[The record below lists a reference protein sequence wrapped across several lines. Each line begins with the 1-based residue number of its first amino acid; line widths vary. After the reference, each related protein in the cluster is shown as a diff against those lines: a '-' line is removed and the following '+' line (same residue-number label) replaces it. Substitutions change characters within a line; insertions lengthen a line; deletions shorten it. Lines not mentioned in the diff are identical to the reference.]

1 MTHAQVAMDASVHKK
16 WIEGKPEPSTWQLKR
31 FRENIEP
38 RTSTKRGDVPFM
50 SKTSKSPE

>member
-16 WIEGKPEPSTWQLKR
+16 WIEGKPEPSTWQLNR